1 MPYIGRT
8 PTPSP
13 VTADDIPANSI
24 EASKIVDGVIEIA
37 DVGPVLQAEIDS
49 IYTEEDRRNLN
60 GYYRQRKGNTSKQ
73 D

>member
-1 MPYIGRT
+1 MGYLGRV
-8 PTPSP
+8 PSPVP

-24 EASKIVDGVIEIA
+24 TADKIKDGVIEIA

-49 IYTEEDRRNLN
+49 IYTEDDYIADEIVDL
-60 GYYRQRKGNTSKQ
+60 GWA

>member
-13 VTADDIPANSI
+13 VTADDIPDNSI
-24 EASKIVDGVIEIA
+24 DASKIVDGVIEIA

-49 IYTEEDRRNLN
+49 IYTEDDYIADEIVDL
-60 GYYRQRKGNTSKQ
+60 GWA

>member
-1 MPYIGRT
+1 MPYICRT

-49 IYTEEDRRNLN
+49 IYTEEDYIADEMVDMQWAN
-60 GYYRQRKGNTSKQ
+60 
-73 D
+73 

>member
-49 IYTEEDRRNLN
+49 IYTEEDYIADEMVDMQWAN
-60 GYYRQRKGNTSKQ
+60 
-73 D
+73 

>member
-8 PTPSP
+8 PSAVP

-24 EASKIVDGVIEIA
+24 DASKIKDGVIEIA

-49 IYTEEDRRNLN
+49 IYTEEDYIADEMVDMQWAN
-60 GYYRQRKGNTSKQ
+60 
-73 D
+73 

>member
-24 EASKIVDGVIEIA
+24 DASKIVDGVIEIA

-49 IYTEEDRRNLN
+49 IYTEED
-60 GYYRQRKGNTSKQ
+60 YIADEMVDMQWAE
-73 D
+73 

>member
-8 PTPSP
+8 PSAVP

-24 EASKIVDGVIEIA
+24 DASKIKDGVIEIA

-49 IYTEEDRRNLN
+49 IYTEDDYIADEMVDMQWAN
-60 GYYRQRKGNTSKQ
+60 
-73 D
+73 

>member
-13 VTADDIPANSI
+13 VTADDIPDNSI
-24 EASKIVDGVIEIA
+24 TAAKIVDGVIEIA

-49 IYTEEDRRNLN
+49 IYTEED
-60 GYYRQRKGNTSKQ
+60 YIADEMVDMQWAE
-73 D
+73 